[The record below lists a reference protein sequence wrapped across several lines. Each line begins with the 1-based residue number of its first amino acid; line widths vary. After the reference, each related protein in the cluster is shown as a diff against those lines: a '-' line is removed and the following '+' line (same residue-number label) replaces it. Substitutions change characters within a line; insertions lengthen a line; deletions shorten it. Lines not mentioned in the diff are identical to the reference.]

1 MYPAYPRTDSYP
13 YHTKPRPIE
22 MDHGMNLPYYP
33 WPYASH
39 HSYPIPQGYH
49 SCCNHSY
56 FGCPYSYPS
65 PYPYPHHPPPFHT
78 HGFYPPFPGAHPA
91 YTVPP
96 PHYSMEQPRYD
107 YDKNTPTT
115 TTHHCSGCEKKSN
128 IGQEEPEVEKKTF
141 LKDSPYPIMWVPPS
155 YMNTTESKNANEKEN
170 HSHEPV
176 LKTIQPSK
184 QRGNGEIP
192 QESFPFPIFWLP
204 SRNNEV
210 GNKDMKEDNHNLDE
224 ETRKKI
230 ANEKENHSY
239 NPVLKPIEASKQ
251 GGNGEIPQ
259 ESFPFPIFWLPPK
272 NNEVGNKGMKEDNQ
286 NADEKTRKN
295 DEAESEKSSKHGV
308 QKAIPVKQ
316 LGTKEEKASKLPPVC
331 LRIDPLP
338 RKKKSSSRSPSPPG
352 DKERSKVSTTEDSK
366 SFKQQTQSSED
377 LKNDSKKV
385 EKDSVVDS
393 CSEKGVEQDRS
404 SEVEASKVEKRK
416 NLSENEA
423 VVMIQSVYR
432 GFEVRKSQPLIK
444 LRQIAQVGKQVVE
457 LRNRIQDLES
467 SMDDKQKLIIGETI
481 MSLLLKLDTIQ
492 GLHPIVR
499 DIRKSV
505 AKELVGLQEK
515 LDSLTFVKS
524 ETLSEATESQE
535 DDGALEPQVESH
547 NAENTGEL
555 NNDQITTLVEP
566 EQPVD
571 DSIDREQAQS
581 RNKAHEVEAADPI
594 HDMKPDH
601 LVEHISGKLNDDY
614 IQAQSGSNDE
624 AVRLDLE
631 NHEVEVTDS
640 VHDMTPEQ
648 LVDQTTG
655 DVNSDQ
661 IQMAVKTE
669 RPVDDD
675 VIQEKSYQPQSVSGI
690 SVETMESDLREH
702 DGDNHEVKV
711 ADPVHDMKPEQLAEQ
726 ITGELKNNQVQTAV
740 AAQRPVDDIIQENSD
755 QDQAHSE
762 SGTCIETIECDGGT
776 EARDINLEPH
786 VEPEGKQS
794 MIELS
799 GEQLEMVEEIEPPVE
814 EEKSDQREALILQ
827 NVDTMEDLTTATV
840 EVETDVS
847 TVETMEMGKEDVDLE
862 VAPMVDDVDGGSKEV
877 VLMEDV
883 GGAPPSSA
891 AGSHGSSGG
900 GDTKIVE
907 ENERLRVL
915 VEELMKAGNEQVSV
929 IKELTGR
936 VKDLEKKLSKKK
948 KKVKRSNRRPRGS
961 LVEEV
966 CVV

>member
-13 YHTKPRPIE
+13 YHTNPRPIE

-39 HSYPIPQGYH
+39 HSYPIPQGCH

-56 FGCPYSYPS
+56 FGCPYSFTS
-65 PYPYPHHPPPFHT
+65 PYTHHPPPPPPFHT

-91 YTVPP
+91 YPVPPP

-107 YDKNTPTT
+107 YDKNTPTTTT

-184 QRGNGEIP
+184 QGGNGEIP

-210 GNKDMKEDNHNLDE
+210 GNKDMKEDN
-224 ETRKKI
+224 
-230 ANEKENHSY
+230 
-239 NPVLKPIEASKQ
+239 
-251 GGNGEIPQ
+251 
-259 ESFPFPIFWLPPK
+259 
-272 NNEVGNKGMKEDNQ
+272 Q

-295 DEAESEKSSKHGV
+295 DEAESENSSKHGV
-308 QKAIPVKQ
+308 QKVIPVKQ
-316 LGTKEEKASKLPPVC
+316 LGTKEDKASQKTSKLPPVC

-352 DKERSKVSTTEDSK
+352 DKERSKVSTTKDSK

-385 EKDSVVDS
+385 EKDSNVDS

-404 SEVEASKVEKRK
+404 SEVEASKVGKRK
-416 NLSENEA
+416 ILSEDEA
-423 VVMIQSVYR
+423 VLMIQSAYR
-432 GFEVRKSQPLIK
+432 GFEVRKSQPLMK

-492 GLHPIVR
+492 GLHPTVR
-499 DIRKSV
+499 DVRKSV

-515 LDSLTFVKS
+515 LDSLTFLKS
-524 ETLSEATESQE
+524 ETPSETTEESQE
-535 DDGALEPQVESH
+535 DDGGKIRNTALEPQVESQ
-547 NAENTGEL
+547 NEENSGEL

-566 EQPVD
+566 EQPLD

-581 RNKAHEVEAADPI
+581 GNKA
-594 HDMKPDH
+594 
-601 LVEHISGKLNDDY
+601 
-614 IQAQSGSNDE
+614 
-624 AVRLDLE
+624 
-631 NHEVEVTDS
+631 HEVEVTDS

-648 LVDQTTG
+648 LVDQITG
-655 DVNSDQ
+655 DVNNDQ
-661 IQMAVKTE
+661 IQMAVTTE
-669 RPVDDD
+669 RPVDDDD

-690 SVETMESDLREH
+690 SVETMESDLCEH
-702 DGDNHEVKV
+702 GGDNHEVKV

-740 AAQRPVDDIIQENSD
+740 AAQQPVDDVIQENSD

-762 SGTCIETIECDGGT
+762 SGTSIETIECDGGT
-776 EARDINLEPH
+776 EARDINLVPQ

-814 EEKSDQREALILQ
+814 EEKSDQREALVLQ

-840 EVETDVS
+840 EVETDVG
-847 TVETMEMGKEDVDLE
+847 TVETMELGKEDVDLE

-883 GGAPPSSA
+883 GGAPPLSA

-900 GDTKIVE
+900 GDTNIME
-907 ENERLRVL
+907 ENEKLRVL

-948 KKVKRSNRRPRGS
+948 RKVKRSNRRPRGS

>member
-1 MYPAYPRTDSYP
+1 MYPTYPRTDSYP

-39 HSYPIPQGYH
+39 HSYPIPQGCH

-56 FGCPYSYPS
+56 FGCPYSFASPY
-65 PYPYPHHPPPFHT
+65 PYPYPHHSPPFHT

-115 TTHHCSGCEKKSN
+115 TTTTTHHCSGCEKKSN
-128 IGQEEPEVEKKTF
+128 IGQEEAEVEKKTF

-155 YMNTTESKNANEKEN
+155 YMKTTESKNTNEKEN

-176 LKTIQPSK
+176 LKTIEPSK
-184 QRGNGEIP
+184 QGGNGEIP

-210 GNKDMKEDNHNLDE
+210 GNKDMKEGNHNHDE
-224 ETRKKI
+224 KTRKKN
-230 ANEKENHSY
+230 ANEKENHSH

-259 ESFPFPIFWLPPK
+259 ESFPFPILWMPPK
-272 NNEVGNKGMKEDNQ
+272 NNEVGNKDMKEDNQ

-308 QKAIPVKQ
+308 QKVIPVKQ
-316 LGTKEEKASKLPPVC
+316 LGTKEEKASQKTSKLPPVC

-352 DKERSKVSTTEDSK
+352 DKERSKVSTMEDSK

-377 LKNDSKKV
+377 LNNNSKKV

-393 CSEKGVEQDRS
+393 CSGKGVEQDGS

-416 NLSENEA
+416 RKILSEDEA
-423 VVMIQSVYR
+423 VLMIQSVYR
-432 GFEVRKSQPLIK
+432 GFEVRKSQPLMK

-467 SMDDKQKLIIGETI
+467 SMDNKQKLIIGETI

-499 DIRKSV
+499 DVRKSV

-524 ETLSEATESQE
+524 ETLSEATESQKKE
-535 DDGALEPQVESH
+535 NDGALEPQVESH

-571 DSIDREQAQS
+571 DSIDREQA
-581 RNKAHEVEAADPI
+581 HEVEAADPI
-594 HDMKPDH
+594 HDMKLEH
-601 LVEHISGKLNDDY
+601 LVEHISGELNDDY
-614 IQAQSGSNDE
+614 IQAHSGSNDE
-624 AVRLDLE
+624 AMRLDLE

-648 LVDQTTG
+648 LVDQ
-655 DVNSDQ
+655 

-675 VIQEKSYQPQSVSGI
+675 VIQEKSDQPQSVSGI
-690 SVETMESDLREH
+690 SVETMESDLCEH
-702 DGDNHEVKV
+702 DGDNHEVE
-711 ADPVHDMKPEQLAEQ
+711 VHDMKPEQFAEQ
-726 ITGELKNNQVQTAV
+726 ITGELKNDQVQKAV
-740 AAQRPVDDIIQENSD
+740 AAERPVDDVIQENSD

-762 SGTCIETIECDGGT
+762 SGTSIETIECDGST
-776 EARDINLEPH
+776 EARDINLEPQ
-786 VEPEGKQS
+786 VELEGKQS
-794 MIELS
+794 MIELF

-827 NVDTMEDLTTATV
+827 NVDNMEDLTTATV
-840 EVETDVS
+840 EVETDVG
-847 TVETMEMGKEDVDLE
+847 TVETMELVKEDVDLE
-862 VAPMVDDVDGGSKEV
+862 VAPMVDDVDGGSKE
-877 VLMEDV
+877 DV
-883 GGAPPSSA
+883 GGAPPSTA

-900 GDTKIVE
+900 GDTKIME

-929 IKELTGR
+929 IKELSGR

-948 KKVKRSNRRPRGS
+948 RKVKRSNRRPRGP

-966 CVV
+966 CAV